1 MNGIIRAL
9 LIFTF
14 IICLIITV
22 IGVITAAVET
32 ILGSEIA
39 QELLNRLHIPIRFR
53 YFLLISIASSWI
65 ACFILDLLRKDR

>member
-9 LIFTF
+9 LILSL

-22 IGVITAAVET
+22 IGVITAALET
-32 ILGSEIA
+32 ILGSEMA

-53 YFLLISIASSWI
+53 FFFFFLIASSWI
-65 ACFILDLLRKDR
+65 ICFILDLLRKDR